1 MITTAIKQAQL
12 MDLIIAFNDEGGLSD
27 SDLSTFQ
34 AMYSDLTDYGKE
46 MIEMDCEINDYA
58 LPPLN

>member
-12 MDLIIAFNDEGGLSD
+12 LDLIIAYNAEGRLSD

-34 AMYSDLTDYGKE
+34 AMYNDLSDYGKE

-58 LPPLN
+58 LPPVN

>member
-12 MDLIIAFNDEGGLSD
+12 MDLIIAYNAEGGLSE
-27 SDLSTFQ
+27 SDLSAFQ
-34 AMYSDLTDYGKE
+34 AIYTDLTDYGKE